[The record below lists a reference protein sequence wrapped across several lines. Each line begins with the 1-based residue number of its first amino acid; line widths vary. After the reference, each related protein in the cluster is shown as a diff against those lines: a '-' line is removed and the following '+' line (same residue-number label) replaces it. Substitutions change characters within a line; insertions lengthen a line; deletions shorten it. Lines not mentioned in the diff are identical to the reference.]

1 MKMFC
6 IAALKSPA
14 AFHGQIR
21 SLERARVN
29 FLEKKLHKCKLELLL
44 VTVKFK

>member
-21 SLERARVN
+21 SLERARVSLGGKN
-29 FLEKKLHKCKLELLL
+29 DMNVNLSCCW
-44 VTVKFK
+44 